1 MARNPKDNALK
12 LAMTSIER
20 QFGKGAIMRLGDE
33 QAPID
38 VQTISTGCIGIDE
51 ALGMGGLPK
60 GRITEIYG
68 PESSGKTTLALHVL
82 ANCQRSG
89 GVAAFVDAEHA
100 LDINYARKLGLDVD
114 NLLVAQPD
122 TGEQALEIVDMLVRS
137 GAVDCIVVDSV
148 AALVPK
154 AEIEGDMGDSHVG
167 LHARLMSQALRKLT
181 GTVSKS
187 NCSLI
192 FINQSRMKIGVMF
205 GSPEVTTGGNALKF
219 YSSVRIDI
227 RRIQSL
233 KHSDVVIGSRTRI
246 KVVKNK
252 LAAPF
257 RQAEFDIMYDGT
269 GISAAGNLIDHGIR
283 FGLVEKSGS
292 WFSLSSGDRLGQG
305 REAARATINQN
316 PEMAARLDQEI
327 RVAMG
332 LLPAANPA
340 EQQPEANA

>member
-51 ALGMGGLPK
+51 ALGMGGVPK

-100 LDINYARKLGLDVD
+100 LDISYARKLGLDVD

-192 FINQSRMKIGVMF
+192 FINQIRMKIGVMF

>member
-1 MARNPKDNALK
+1 
-12 LAMTSIER
+12 
-20 QFGKGAIMRLGDE
+20 MRLGDE

-82 ANCQRSG
+82 SNCQRSG
-89 GVAAFVDAEHA
+89 GVVAFIDAEHA

-154 AEIEGDMGDSHVG
+154 AEIEGDMGDTHVG

-192 FINQSRMKIGVMF
+192 FINQIRMKIGVMF

-227 RRIQSL
+227 RRIQSI
-233 KHSDVVIGSRTRI
+233 KHSDVVIGSRTRVKI
-246 KVVKNK
+246 VKNK
-252 LAAPF
+252 MAAPF

-269 GISAAGNLIDHGIR
+269 GISAAGNLLDHGIR

-292 WFSLSSGDRLGQG
+292 WFSLSTGDRLGQG
-305 REAARATINQN
+305 REAARATISQN
-316 PEMAARLDQEI
+316 PEMSGRLDQEL

-332 LLPAANPA
+332 LLPEANTA

>member
-1 MARNPKDNALK
+1 MARDPKDNALK

-38 VQTISTGCIGIDE
+38 IQTISTGCIGVDE

-100 LDINYARKLGLDVD
+100 LDISYARKLGLDVD

-192 FINQSRMKIGVMF
+192 FINQIRMKIGVMF

-227 RRIQSL
+227 RRIQSI
-233 KHSDVVIGSRTRI
+233 KHADGVIGSRTRI

-292 WFSLSSGDRLGQG
+292 WFSLSTGDRLGQG
-305 REAARATINQN
+305 REAASTLNQN
-316 PEMAARLDQEI
+316 PEMAARLDQEEL

-332 LLPAANPA
+332 SY
-340 EQQPEANA
+340 

>member
-1 MARNPKDNALK
+1 
-12 LAMTSIER
+12 
-20 QFGKGAIMRLGDE
+20 
-33 QAPID
+33 
-38 VQTISTGCIGIDE
+38 
-51 ALGMGGLPK
+51 
-60 GRITEIYG
+60 
-68 PESSGKTTLALHVL
+68 VL

-89 GVAAFVDAEHA
+89 GVVAFIDAEHA

-154 AEIEGDMGDSHVG
+154 AEIEGDMGDTHVG

-192 FINQSRMKIGVMF
+192 FINQIRMKIGVMF

-227 RRIQSL
+227 RRIQSI
-233 KHSDVVIGSRTRI
+233 KHADVVIGSRTRV

-252 LAAPF
+252 MAAPF

-269 GISAAGNLIDHGIR
+269 GISASGNLLDHGIR
-283 FGLVEKSGS
+283 FGMVEKAGS
-292 WFSLSSGDRLGQG
+292 WFSLSTGDRLGQG
-305 REAARATINQN
+305 REAARATISQN
-316 PEMAARLDQEI
+316 PEMAARLDQEL

-332 LLPAANPA
+332 LLPEANTA